1 MDFLRFIYKYLG
13 MASNDLLD
21 FKRICFGKLLGNR
34 EVVAVQKQVCITPQ
48 QGRNE
53 CGFAHLAGSKDDNR
67 LFFVANALNTS
78 C

>member
-1 MDFLRFIYKYLG
+1 
-13 MASNDLLD
+13 
-21 FKRICFGKLLGNR
+21 
-34 EVVAVQKQVCITPQ
+34 Q